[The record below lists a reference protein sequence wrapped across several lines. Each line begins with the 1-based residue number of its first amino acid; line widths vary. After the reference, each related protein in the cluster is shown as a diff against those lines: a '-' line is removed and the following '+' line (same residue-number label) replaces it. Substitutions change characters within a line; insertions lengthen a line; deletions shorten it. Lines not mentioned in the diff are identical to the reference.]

1 MDGCIL
7 RHLKIQPFEMNRMG
21 VLGSIDETL
30 NKADKVI
37 ELLKEKESLVFDLLN
52 CPVAGVVIT
61 DHNLTQLLKESLENA
76 MFPLLSRHKG
86 REIVSLDCKG
96 LKKGDAYGWMVALA
110 EKVKEA
116 PNLIAVIENI
126 AEIPSGPQCDDP
138 HYVENLLG
146 HSWKNNVVFF
156 GDNIIDATQMTIL
169 LTSVPAYQDE
179 LGNKY
184 RADSYTWIME
194 FDKDMDDIDNQI
206 KHG

>member
-1 MDGCIL
+1 MS
-7 RHLKIQPFEMNRMG
+7 
-21 VLGSIDETL
+21 VLGPIDDTL
-30 NKADKVI
+30 NKTDGVI
-37 ELLKEKESLVFDLLN
+37 ELFEEKESLLLDLLN
-52 CPVAGVVIT
+52 CSAACIVIT
-61 DHNLTQLLKESLENA
+61 NYDLTQVLKESLENA
-76 MFPLLSRHKG
+76 MFPLSRHKG
-86 REIVSLDCKG
+86 REIVSLDCRG

-110 EKVKEA
+110 KKVNEA

-206 KHG
+206 KHV